1 MDLILFLPP
10 LCMSLYPGLNYV
22 VTMVSTWLPWLRH
35 GYHGYD
41 MVTTWLRHGY
51 LGSVPLSAS
60 PLVHCSSVHVPITL
74 STESFT
80 AVRAQVRLHFVM
92 YYLEQYGY
100 YMVTTWLL
108 HGYYIV
114 TTWLLHG
121 Y

>member
-1 MDLILFLPP
+1 MHVPIPWFKLRSYHGFD
-10 LCMSLYPGLNYV
+10 M
-22 VTMVSTWLPWLRH
+22 VTMVTP
-35 GYHGYD
+35 
-41 MVTTWLRHGY
+41 WLRHGY

-74 STESFT
+74 STKSFT

-108 HGYYIV
+108 HGYYVRLLHGYYMV

-121 Y
+121 NYMVTTW